1 VYPKSPCFCPSWS
14 LRYEFRQSFA
24 PGKTDSNAGC
34 RQFATV
40 PETADAS
47 AQQNEGVAL
56 LNLNA
61 VCLCGLDCQVSAVSS
76 DCGWQLAASRF
87 TWRAAHFSI
96 SDSPGVER
104 HVSASTQNQAFV
116 LSCFL
121 IDRCLNWI
129 RDAWMESVQR
139 DRSECRL
146 FCHTTKFAGFW
157 RRVRLFVPHNVAGEE
172 KYSTLGTKCCP
183 LAGQKAQRR
192 QANPE
197 CLRPRLRFCPHYEA
211 TRICNHA
218 DQFIETRRCV
228 RKLSTFGNG
237 INGLPF

>member
-1 VYPKSPCFCPSWS
+1 MSSSFERGVPQSPCFCPSWS

-104 HVSASTQNQAFV
+104 HVSASTQNQALCALVFLYRQVLELDPGRLDGIRAKGTERMPVV
-116 LSCFL
+116 LSHDEVRRILEACPSL
-121 IDRCLNWI
+121 R
-129 RDAWMESVQR
+129 
-139 DRSECRL
+139 
-146 FCHTTKFAGFW
+146 TT
-157 RRVRLFVPHNVAGEE
+157 
-172 KYSTLGTKCCP
+172 
-183 LAGQKAQRR
+183 
-192 QANPE
+192 
-197 CLRPRLRFCPHYEA
+197 
-211 TRICNHA
+211 
-218 DQFIETRRCV
+218 
-228 RKLSTFGNG
+228 
-237 INGLPF
+237 